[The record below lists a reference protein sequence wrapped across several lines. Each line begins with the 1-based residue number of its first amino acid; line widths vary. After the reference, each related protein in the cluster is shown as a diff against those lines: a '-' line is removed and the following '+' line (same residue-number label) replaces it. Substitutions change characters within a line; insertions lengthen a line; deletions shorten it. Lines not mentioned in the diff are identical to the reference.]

1 MATNETVL
9 VTGAAGF
16 IGSHTCEELIA
27 AGYKI
32 IGVDNL
38 RTGQIENLSSMIGKD
53 FVFHHQDCLNFNQM
67 QFLFEHYRFTKVL
80 HLAALVS
87 VPESFEN
94 PSLNFELNV
103 KTTDIIAR
111 LCGKYKTQKLVFASS
126 AAVYG
131 DPSNRPYPLS
141 PYAVTKLTSET
152 LVKGYASCYG
162 FSQTCLRYFNV
173 YGPRQDP
180 SSPYSGVIT
189 IFINRNQQ
197 GKGVTVF
204 GDGDQ
209 TRDFVYVKDVA
220 KANRLAL
227 ESETDERESID
238 ICTGRPIK
246 LNYLL
251 ALLQIRYPSNPL
263 PVHLNEREGDIKH
276 SCGNYAPASE
286 RIGFEA
292 RIPFE
297 EGISKLI

>member
-1 MATNETVL
+1 M
-9 VTGAAGF
+9 TGAAGF
-16 IGSHTCEELIA
+16 IGSHTCEELIG
-27 AGYKI
+27 AGYKV

-38 RTGQIENLSSMIGKD
+38 RTGQIDNLSSMVRKD
-53 FVFHHQDCLNFNQM
+53 FVFHHQDCLNFSQM
-67 QFLFEHYRFTKVL
+67 SHLFENYRFTKVL

-87 VPESFEN
+87 DSESFEN
-94 PSLNFELNV
+94 PALNFELNV
-103 KTTDIIAR
+103 QATDIVAR
-111 LCGKYKTQKLVFASS
+111 LCGKYKTKKLVFASS

-131 DPSNRPYPLS
+131 DPSSRPYPLS
-141 PYAVTKLTSET
+141 PYAVAKLASET

-162 FSQTCLRYFNV
+162 FSQTCLRYFDV
-173 YGPRQDP
+173 FGPRQNP
-180 SSPYSGVIT
+180 TSPYSGVIT
-189 IFINRNQQ
+189 ILINRNKQ

-204 GDGDQ
+204 GDGEQ
-209 TRDFVYVKDVA
+209 TRDYVYVKDVA

-227 ESETDERESID
+227 ESDTDERESID

-251 ALLQIRYPSNPL
+251 ALLQTYYPTNPL
-263 PVHLNEREGDIKH
+263 PVYLNEREGYIKH

-292 RIPFE
+292 RVPFE